1 MFNNRK
7 VAGKADSV
15 KLQDVPPQKP
25 RKLAQQPKLYYI
37 SLYTCLTYY
46 MLNVCLTPGT
56 HVSVFLF
63 NVLLVSRAVYH

>member
-37 SLYTCLTYY
+37 SLYTCLPLRTYA
-46 MLNVCLTPGT
+46 
-56 HVSVFLF
+56 
-63 NVLLVSRAVYH
+63 RAYSGFQKLKK